1 MIYPN
6 EVTYIPRK
14 GGQKK
19 IFAPQTTII
28 ENKKEDNTKA
38 PINFPRIAIA
48 EKINETTKVPDKVVP
63 EIETIIKK
71 SVTPPINQGVKKD
84 NIKVQNKKIN
94 ISTES
99 VDNIIKKVRRN
110 GIMKKAIQFGIVG
123 LGQGGC
129 RIAGEFEKLGYK
141 TLAIN
146 TSEQDLGETPCKEK
160 LLIGTGGA
168 GRNLKT
174 GAEAVN
180 THRAE
185 IMTAYQTTFPNIQH
199 ALVCSGS
206 SGGCISGDSIVYTT
220 YCGGESFET
229 LFNKVTKDRPL
240 FRHPF
245 NNGLFCDISDLNISV
260 PSLENNKFTFNKIKQ
275 IWKFNVPHNKQ
286 VEVKFND
293 NSTVTTSEWHE
304 FPVLKSGKIE
314 WIKSVDLKNGD
325 VVISGKISNWPIN
338 TNLKVDDIEI
348 DENIGWLVGL
358 LCGDGCICNT
368 DSTYRVRFKNM
379 SKNVLE
385 KATIIMKNLG
395 FNCNKPQHPK
405 NNKSIELVF
414 TNKEKVEW
422 LKKISE
428 LNYGHKDQWHIP
440 FFVWKSPKNVI
451 NAFLGGLV
459 DSDFHVQKNR
469 FNMRISTTSK
479 NVYNELPALLNIV
492 YGISTIVNIY
502 DPKDHTL
509 KTSRKNRNVNNWAI
523 NYIIN
528 IRGEE
533 NTNKLITNVL
543 KFVHVEHKIN
553 NMKQILL
560 KNPSGG
566 KVETVPI
573 KFKDMEPLFQLVGC
587 HPHFTRSDKSF
598 YNWKHR
604 SGFPSKKTF
613 IFALDMIK
621 NHINNIR
628 KKWADKQLL
637 ECIDIVEKRIN
648 TMHSLMDNVKY
659 VVEKKQPENEKTMYD
674 FNINNSQN
682 YLAGYS
688 GLTVIHNTGGGGL
701 TSIID
706 TLKDYKIPVGVI
718 TTLPLN
724 TEDTRSKKNTLS
736 VLNELVKLNAEKK
749 ISPLIIID
757 NDKIEKKHPGLS
769 TLEFWNMANEE
780 VVKCFDVFNMLAFRT
795 SAYTSFDPADYK
807 RVLVSGGCM
816 IFGTFTVTNEIQVD
830 TLANAIASNINSGL
844 LAEGFN
850 LVEATTAACLIV
862 GNPEKLQKL
871 PRVAEENAFAMLMK
885 LLGSGTIFKGV
896 YPLQATPDF
905 ELFFMISGLGLP
917 TSRVKSL
924 IEHTKVE
931 KEHLEK
937 KATLRTVDDI
947 MKELQ
952 TETETNGNGS

>member
-206 SGGCISGDSIVYTT
+206 SGG
-220 YCGGESFET
+220 
-229 LFNKVTKDRPL
+229 
-240 FRHPF
+240 
-245 NNGLFCDISDLNISV
+245 
-260 PSLENNKFTFNKIKQ
+260 
-275 IWKFNVPHNKQ
+275 
-286 VEVKFND
+286 
-293 NSTVTTSEWHE
+293 
-304 FPVLKSGKIE
+304 
-314 WIKSVDLKNGD
+314 
-325 VVISGKISNWPIN
+325 
-338 TNLKVDDIEI
+338 
-348 DENIGWLVGL
+348 
-358 LCGDGCICNT
+358 
-368 DSTYRVRFKNM
+368 
-379 SKNVLE
+379 
-385 KATIIMKNLG
+385 
-395 FNCNKPQHPK
+395 
-405 NNKSIELVF
+405 
-414 TNKEKVEW
+414 
-422 LKKISE
+422 
-428 LNYGHKDQWHIP
+428 
-440 FFVWKSPKNVI
+440 
-451 NAFLGGLV
+451 
-459 DSDFHVQKNR
+459 
-469 FNMRISTTSK
+469 
-479 NVYNELPALLNIV
+479 
-492 YGISTIVNIY
+492 
-502 DPKDHTL
+502 
-509 KTSRKNRNVNNWAI
+509 
-523 NYIIN
+523 
-528 IRGEE
+528 
-533 NTNKLITNVL
+533 
-543 KFVHVEHKIN
+543 
-553 NMKQILL
+553 
-560 KNPSGG
+560 
-566 KVETVPI
+566 
-573 KFKDMEPLFQLVGC
+573 
-587 HPHFTRSDKSF
+587 
-598 YNWKHR
+598 
-604 SGFPSKKTF
+604 
-613 IFALDMIK
+613 
-621 NHINNIR
+621 
-628 KKWADKQLL
+628 
-637 ECIDIVEKRIN
+637 
-648 TMHSLMDNVKY
+648 
-659 VVEKKQPENEKTMYD
+659 
-674 FNINNSQN
+674 
-682 YLAGYS
+682 
-688 GLTVIHNTGGGGL
+688 TGGGGL